1 MNNRDIFQNIYL
13 NERWSRTSNEE
24 IELSEKFGFD
34 HVPESGAG
42 SVVAYSQPWINA
54 VNEYIAKDDV
64 QTILDIGSGDFNL
77 SKELDLL
84 GKTYIGL
91 DVAPY
96 IYEKTSVAYTT
107 SNVSFMLGDAVTM
120 DLPAADLIICKD
132 VFIHQD
138 NASILTLLEK
148 VEATAKYALIANCY
162 LPSVDNPD
170 TENGIYRPLNLDTA
184 PFNKSYTL
192 RETWPSVNSV
202 KSIHVFEKQA

>member
-1 MNNRDIFQNIYL
+1 MTNQDIFQNIYL
-13 NERWSRTSNEE
+13 NERWSRTSDTE
-24 IELSEKFGFD
+24 IALAEKFGFD

-54 VNEYIAKDDV
+54 VNEYIAKNDV

-77 SKELDLL
+77 SKELNLL

-96 IYEKTSVAYTT
+96 IYEKTSAAYTT
-107 SNVSFMLGDAVTM
+107 SNVSFLLSDAVTM

-132 VFIHQD
+132 VFIDQD
-138 NASILTLLEK
+138 NASVLAILEK
-148 VEATAKYALIANCY
+148 VEATAKYALFGDCY
-162 LPSVDNPD
+162 LPIIDNPD
-170 TENGIYRPLNLDTA
+170 TEVGVYRPLNLATA
-184 PFNKSYTL
+184 PFNKNYTL

-202 KSIHVFEKQA
+202 KSIFVFEKQV